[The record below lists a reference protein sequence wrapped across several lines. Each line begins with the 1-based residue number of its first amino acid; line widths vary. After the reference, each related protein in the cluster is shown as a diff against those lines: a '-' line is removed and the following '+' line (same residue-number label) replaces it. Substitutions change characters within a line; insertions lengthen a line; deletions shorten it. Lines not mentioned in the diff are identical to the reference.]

1 MKAPGLNK
9 ITYEHIIFG
18 GELATQVVV
27 KLFNEIVIQGSVTQ
41 GKSISRSVF
50 VLQDLLKL
58 RNLFQYSAISGVGGT
73 SALTVALQLS
83 NN

>member
-58 RNLFQYSAISGVGGT
+58 RKLITLFREVGSRWYERLDRRSPT
-73 SALTVALQLS
+73 AQ
-83 NN
+83 

>member
-58 RNLFQYSAISGVGGT
+58 RKLITLFREVGSRWYERLDRRSPT
-73 SALTVALQLS
+73 AE
-83 NN
+83 